1 MKQSFVVHILCVL
14 AISSLPGACATTPAP
29 GISGRWKPV
38 NHYAATPQE
47 IPLYQAYLFYPSP
60 MDRTL
65 KTMLARWA
73 KDSKMTL
80 AYAHP
85 SDFTLYEPVAQ
96 IRTADLH
103 EAVARLS
110 ALYAGQHVLVTVDG
124 DAIVV
129 RRNDAA
135 GPRLPN
141 PAPAL
146 PAPDGPARP

>member
-1 MKQSFVVHILCVL
+1 MKQPFVVHVFCVL

-29 GISGRWKPV
+29 GISGRWTPV
-38 NHYAATPQE
+38 NHYAATPRE
-47 IPLYQAYLFYPSP
+47 IPLYQAYVFQPSP

-96 IRTADLH
+96 IRTGDLH

-110 ALYAGQHVLVTVDG
+110 ALYAAQHVLVTVDG

-129 RRNDAA
+129 RQSDGVASMQ
-135 GPRLPN
+135 PTPVS
-141 PAPAL
+141 AL
-146 PAPDGPARP
+146 QAPDGTVRP

>member
-1 MKQSFVVHILCVL
+1 MKQPFVVHVFCVL

-29 GISGRWKPV
+29 GISGRWTPV
-38 NHYAATPQE
+38 NHYAATPRE
-47 IPLYQAYLFYPSP
+47 IPLYQAYVFQPSP

-96 IRTADLH
+96 IRTGDLH

-110 ALYAGQHVLVTVDG
+110 ALYAAQHVLVTVDG

-129 RRNDAA
+129 RQSNGVASMQ
-135 GPRLPN
+135 PTPVS
-141 PAPAL
+141 AL
-146 PAPDGPARP
+146 QAPDGTVRP

>member
-14 AISSLPGACATTPAP
+14 AVLFLPGACTTTPAP

-38 NHYAATPQE
+38 NHYAAAPHE
-47 IPLYQAYLFYPSP
+47 IPLHQAYVFYASP

-65 KTMLARWA
+65 KTMLERWA
-73 KDSKMTL
+73 LDAKMVLT
-80 AYAHP
+80 YAHP

-96 IRTADLH
+96 IRTGDLH

-110 ALYAGQHVLVTVDG
+110 TFYAAQHVLVTIDG

-129 RRNDAA
+129 RRGDAA
-135 GPRLPN
+135 ASRLPDL
-141 PAPAL
+141 APAS
-146 PAPDGPARP
+146 PAPDGATGP